1 MTVKL
6 GHFEVIQNTQKP
18 VFSHAKDS
26 YIAGYVCAPDGSS
39 KTYIM
44 FADSEFNKSCKVV
57 TNFHMELGH
66 MYRISQNGK
75 NSYLLSCMLDG
86 EEVSVKLSESRVRRA
101 LSRTANNPEDI
112 KELCLW
118 DRLFK

>member
-1 MTVKL
+1 
-6 GHFEVIQNTQKP
+6 
-18 VFSHAKDS
+18 
-26 YIAGYVCAPDGSS
+26 
-39 KTYIM
+39 M

-75 NSYLLSCMLDG
+75 NSYLLACMLNG

-101 LSRTANNPEDI
+101 LSRTENNPEDT